1 MIFKLYVEVALTV
14 FFCHCRLGNVLLR
27 KHMSTSK
34 VEDLTSY
41 LLLDN
46 GKPFDCSI
54 KALLN
59 RRMISVDIKS
69 TTSIICGK

>member
-1 MIFKLYVEVALTV
+1 MIIKLHVKVALTV
-14 FFCHCRLGNVLLR
+14 FFCHCRLGNLLLR

-54 KALLN
+54 KALLD
-59 RRMISVDIKS
+59 RTMFSVDKNPQLP
-69 TTSIICGK
+69 

>member
-1 MIFKLYVEVALTV
+1 MIFKLYVEVVLTG

-54 KALLN
+54 KALLD
-59 RRMISVDIKS
+59 RTMFSVDKNPQLP
-69 TTSIICGK
+69 

>member
-1 MIFKLYVEVALTV
+1 MIFKLYVEVALTG

-34 VEDLTSY
+34 VEDLKSY

-59 RRMISVDIKS
+59 RRMISVI
-69 TTSIICGK
+69 

>member
-1 MIFKLYVEVALTV
+1 MIFKLYVKVALTV

-54 KALLN
+54 KALYSTGQCSQLIKIHNFLN
-59 RRMISVDIKS
+59 LW
-69 TTSIICGK
+69 

>member
-14 FFCHCRLGNVLLR
+14 FFCHRRLGNVLLR
-27 KHMSTSK
+27 KYMSTSK

-41 LLLDN
+41 LLLDD

-54 KALLN
+54 KALLD
-59 RRMISVDIKS
+59 RTMFSVDKNPQLP
-69 TTSIICGK
+69 

>member
-14 FFCHCRLGNVLLR
+14 FFCHRRLGNVLLR
-27 KHMSTSK
+27 KYMSTSK

-54 KALLN
+54 KALLD
-59 RRMISVDIKS
+59 RTMFSVDKNPQLP
-69 TTSIICGK
+69 

>member
-1 MIFKLYVEVALTV
+1 MIIKLHVKVALTV
-14 FFCHCRLGNVLLR
+14 FPCHCRLGNLLLR

-46 GKPFDCSI
+46 GKLFDYSI

-59 RRMISVDIKS
+59 RAMISLDKNPQLA
-69 TTSIICGK
+69 

>member
-1 MIFKLYVEVALTV
+1 MIIKLHVKVALTA
-14 FFCHCRLGNVLLR
+14 FFCHCRLGNLLLR

-54 KALLN
+54 KALLH
-59 RRMISVDIKS
+59 RTMFSVDKNPQLP
-69 TTSIICGK
+69 

>member
-1 MIFKLYVEVALTV
+1 MIFKLYVKVALTV

-27 KHMSTSK
+27 EHMSTSK

-41 LLLDN
+41 LLLGN

-54 KALLN
+54 LCLTQQDN
-59 RRMISVDIKS
+59 DLS
-69 TTSIICGK
+69 

>member
-1 MIFKLYVEVALTV
+1 MIIKLYVEVALTV
-14 FFCHCRLGNVLLR
+14 FFCHCRLRNLLLR
-27 KHMSTSK
+27 KHMSSSK
-34 VEDLTSY
+34 IEDLTSY

-59 RRMISVDIKS
+59 RTMFSVDKNPQLP
-69 TTSIICGK
+69 

>member
-1 MIFKLYVEVALTV
+1 MIIKLHVKVALTV
-14 FFCHCRLGNVLLR
+14 FFCHCRLGNLLPR

-59 RRMISVDIKS
+59 RTMISVDKNPQLP
-69 TTSIICGK
+69 

>member
-1 MIFKLYVEVALTV
+1 MIFKLYVEVVLTG

-59 RRMISVDIKS
+59 RTMISVDKNPQLP
-69 TTSIICGK
+69 